1 MLRYKDI
8 KIVTLVF
15 LALLGILIFSMVI
28 ATNIGAVDVESSTVF
43 KIVVHKLSGGRYFD
57 NSQWSYA
64 TESIIWNLR
73 FPKVIITAITGAGL
87 ALAGVF
93 MQVLTKNP
101 LADPFILGISS
112 GASSGATS
120 AILLGSLPVIGQVS
134 LQLGAFIGSIISILV
149 VFVVAGKGWNY
160 GTTRLVL
167 VGMAVSSL
175 FSAITNF
182 IIFITPNAHKVANA
196 LFWMTGSFSGVSW
209 SDVIP
214 SAAVLIIGL
223 LVTAPL
229 NHHLDAMLLG
239 EDLARTKGVD
249 TKKVK
254 LIIIIVSTLIT
265 SVLVSMTGIIGFVGL
280 VIPHISRLLIGST
293 HKKMIP
299 FCLVIGAIFMVLA
312 DMVARICIAPSEMP
326 VGVITALIGVPFFLA
341 MIRKSKYGF
350 GG

>member
-8 KIVTLVF
+8 KIVTIVF
-15 LALLGILIFSMVI
+15 LALCALLVFSMII
-28 ATNIGAVDVESSTVF
+28 ATNIGAVDVEASTVF
-43 KIVVHKLSGGRYFD
+43 KIIAHKMSGGRLYKNGNWD
-57 NSQWSYA
+57 YA

-73 FPKVIITAITGAGL
+73 FPKVLVAAIAGAGL
-87 ALAGVF
+87 ALSGVF

-112 GASSGATS
+112 GASSGATAS
-120 AILLGSLPVIGQVS
+120 ILLGTLPFIGNVS
-134 LQLGAFIGSIISILV
+134 LQLGAFVGSIVSILV
-149 VFVVAGKGWNY
+149 VFIVAGKGWNY

-196 LFWMTGSFSGVSW
+196 LYWMTGSFSGVSW
-209 SDVIP
+209 EDILP
-214 SAAVLIIGL
+214 AAGVLIVGL
-223 LVTAPL
+223 VVTAPL
-229 NHHLDAMLLG
+229 HHHLDAMLLG
-239 EDLARTKGVD
+239 EDMARTRGVD
-249 TKKVK
+249 TKKIK
-254 LIIIIVSTLIT
+254 IAIIIVSTMIT
-265 SVLVSMTGIIGFVGL
+265 SVLVSMSGIIGFVGL
-280 VIPHISRLLIGST
+280 VIPHISRLIIGST

-299 FCLVIGAIFMVLA
+299 FCLVIGATFMVLA
-312 DMVARICIAPSEMP
+312 DLVARVCIAPSEMP